1 MRAKNAYLSGELNT
15 NNNGVEGAGGG
26 VVVVADVMERGF
38 EKGADEGSK
47 VERFLDTRR
56 GEDRRGERE
65 EGSVRGKDSEK
76 GKREKRVGYRGKET
90 SSPKTGSSGGL
101 GARAAHKRT

>member
-26 VVVVADVMERGF
+26 VVVVADVMEARFRKGSRRG
-38 EKGADEGSK
+38 EQSGEIPRY
-47 VERFLDTRR
+47 ER

-65 EGSVRGKDSEK
+65 EGSVRGEDSEK